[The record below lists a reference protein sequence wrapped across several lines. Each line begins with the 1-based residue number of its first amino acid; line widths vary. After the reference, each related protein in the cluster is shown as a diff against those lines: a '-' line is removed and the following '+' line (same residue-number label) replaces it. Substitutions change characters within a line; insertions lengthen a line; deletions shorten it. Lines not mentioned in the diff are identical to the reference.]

1 MIRPK
6 SIATVVWA
14 LTERVSSVTSC
25 SVDSTVISLMVRI
38 SVVLPAAD
46 GPVTTILTAV
56 LPDWPRPVSRAVDGG
71 ISHPLDGGDE
81 PQQQALV
88 QRGVALDQAPARRR
102 GHRLGVPTGGVVGI
116 VLGGRRW
123 R

>member
-1 MIRPK
+1 MVIRPK

-38 SVVLPAAD
+38 SVVLPAAG

-81 PQQQALV
+81 PQQQAPV
-88 QRGVALDQAPARRR
+88 ERRIAFDQALARRR
-102 GHRLGVPTGGVVGI
+102 GRRRQGRSHPAGWAVGA
-116 VLGGRRW
+116 G
-123 R
+123 